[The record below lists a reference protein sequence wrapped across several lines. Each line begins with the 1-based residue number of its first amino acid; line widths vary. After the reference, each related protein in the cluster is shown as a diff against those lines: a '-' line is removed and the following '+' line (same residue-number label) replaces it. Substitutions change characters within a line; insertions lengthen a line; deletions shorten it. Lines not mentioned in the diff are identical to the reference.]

1 MKLKIQFIFFLLLSF
16 FFVKSQTIIQGMIKN
31 EENKTLSYCA
41 IGIKDTNVGTI
52 TDEKGFYKIIIPN
65 EFQNK
70 NVIIKAEGYLEQN
83 FNFFELKTNPN
94 VILKFKTENI
104 KEVIL
109 TAKKLKEK
117 TIGQKSRPIITFS
130 KMFDKNVQT
139 IEQGN
144 IFEIYKKTKLN
155 YFSFH
160 IIPSSKYE
168 QITLKLNIYSVK
180 NSLPDQSILNEN
192 IIFKTSSTGW
202 QIIDLSKY
210 KLIFNNLD
218 KIAITLQLV
227 DYTPLPD
234 TDFVF
239 GISAKKSLSKNL
251 MFRFQSQSQWER
263 SEGTFLTNIDVGY
276 DKKGITDIDT
286 KNINDEPTENH
297 LEKELTSFY
306 KGREAGLKTIYGRNT
321 NGRYIEL
328 DDAKI
333 YYEEYGSGE
342 PLILLEGN
350 NGIISDFYN
359 QISFFS
365 KHFRVIA
372 IDTRAQGKSLD
383 FAKNNYGYN
392 KFSEDLLQ
400 IIKYL
405 KLGKVNIVGW
415 SDGGIT
421 GLIFNSKNPDLVNKL
436 VTIGA
441 NTNPQGVKDA
451 LLQSIKQ
458 GYENS
463 KNEKEKR
470 RLNLM
475 INYPD
480 ITKGDLKKI
489 KNQVLVIAGDDDDIK
504 QEHTKKIAEMIDN
517 AKLIIIENSTHNV
530 PFDQPEILNNGILN
544 FLKK

>member
-180 NSLPDQSILNEN
+180 N
-192 IIFKTSSTGW
+192 
-202 QIIDLSKY
+202 
-210 KLIFNNLD
+210 
-218 KIAITLQLV
+218 
-227 DYTPLPD
+227 
-234 TDFVF
+234 
-239 GISAKKSLSKNL
+239 
-251 MFRFQSQSQWER
+251 
-263 SEGTFLTNIDVGY
+263 
-276 DKKGITDIDT
+276 
-286 KNINDEPTENH
+286 
-297 LEKELTSFY
+297 
-306 KGREAGLKTIYGRNT
+306 REVIY
-321 NGRYIEL
+321 
-328 DDAKI
+328 
-333 YYEEYGSGE
+333 
-342 PLILLEGN
+342 
-350 NGIISDFYN
+350 
-359 QISFFS
+359 
-365 KHFRVIA
+365 
-372 IDTRAQGKSLD
+372 
-383 FAKNNYGYN
+383 
-392 KFSEDLLQ
+392 
-400 IIKYL
+400 
-405 KLGKVNIVGW
+405 
-415 SDGGIT
+415 
-421 GLIFNSKNPDLVNKL
+421 
-436 VTIGA
+436 
-441 NTNPQGVKDA
+441 
-451 LLQSIKQ
+451 
-458 GYENS
+458 
-463 KNEKEKR
+463 
-470 RLNLM
+470 
-475 INYPD
+475 
-480 ITKGDLKKI
+480 
-489 KNQVLVIAGDDDDIK
+489 
-504 QEHTKKIAEMIDN
+504 
-517 AKLIIIENSTHNV
+517 
-530 PFDQPEILNNGILN
+530 
-544 FLKK
+544 

>member
-1 MKLKIQFIFFLLLSF
+1 MKLKLQFMFFLLLSF
-16 FFVKSQTIIQGMIKN
+16 FLVKSQTIIQGVIKN

-41 IGIKDTNVGTI
+41 IGIKDTNVGAI
-52 TDEKGFYKIIIPN
+52 TDEKGFYKINIPN

-70 NVIIKAEGYLEQN
+70 NVIIKAEGYLEQT
-83 FNFFELKTNPN
+83 FNFLELKENPN
-94 VILKFKTENI
+94 VILKFKTEHI
-104 KEVIL
+104 KEVFL

-130 KMFDKNVQT
+130 KMFDKNVPT

-160 IIPSSKYE
+160 IIPSSKFE

-180 NSLPDQSILNEN
+180 NSLPDRSILNEN

-227 DYTPLPD
+227 DYHLIND
-234 TDFVF
+234 ADFVF
-239 GISAKKSLSKNL
+239 GISAKKSLSENL
-251 MFRFQSQSQWER
+251 IFKYQSQSQWKK
-263 SEGTFLTNIDVGY
+263 SEGTFLTNINVGY
-276 DKKGITDIDT
+276 DKKGKTNIDH
-286 KNINDEPTENH
+286 KIINVEPTENH
-297 LEKELTSFY
+297 IEKELISFY

-321 NGRYIEL
+321 NGRYIKL

-359 QISFFS
+359 QIPYLS
-365 KHFRVIA
+365 KQYKVIA

-383 FAKNNYGYN
+383 FAKNNYGYE

-400 IIKYL
+400 LIKHL

-421 GLIFNSKNPDLVNKL
+421 GLIFNAKNPDLVNKL

-451 LLQSIKQ
+451 LMQSIKQ

-463 KNEKEKR
+463 KDKKEKR

-475 INYPD
+475 INYPN
-480 ITKGDLKKI
+480 ITIDDLKKI
-489 KNQVLVIAGDDDDIK
+489 KNPVLIVAGDDDDIK
-504 QEHTKKIAEMIDN
+504 QEHTVQIAEMIDN
-517 AKLIIIENSTHNV
+517 AKLEIIENSTHNI
-530 PFDQPEILNNGILN
+530 PFEQPEILNKKILD